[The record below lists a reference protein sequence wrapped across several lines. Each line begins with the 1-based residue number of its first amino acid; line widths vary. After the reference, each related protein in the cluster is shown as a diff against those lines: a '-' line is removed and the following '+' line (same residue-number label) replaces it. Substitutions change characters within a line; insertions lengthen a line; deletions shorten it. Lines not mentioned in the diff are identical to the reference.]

1 MITPSKVINLIP
13 KNVTQKLSRQAL
25 KLRKNS
31 PHILFVAGVAGTVTS
46 TVLACRATLKL
57 SDTLDEIQNDID
69 TVKKLQEAD
78 ENAPTGYSADD
89 YHKDTFYVYTKA
101 SFKIVKL
108 YGAPVVIGALSIA
121 ALSTSHLQ
129 MSRRNTALMA
139 AYAAMQKAY
148 EDYRDRVRE
157 ELGEER
163 ELEIYHAVRKEL
175 MKNEDNKQIEANVVD
190 PNTYSPY
197 ARIFDEACG
206 PWEKDP
212 EMNRI
217 FLQSV
222 QNYCNNKLRARGHL
236 FLNEVY
242 DMLDFDHSRAG
253 AVVGWVIGQE
263 GDNYVDFGIY
273 NAFNARFVNG
283 YERCIVLDFNVDGV
297 IYDKI

>member
-1 MITPSKVINLIP
+1 MITSKLMNVIP
-13 KNVTQKLSRQAL
+13 KSVVKKGARAAL
-25 KLRKNS
+25 QLRKHS
-31 PHILFVAGVAGTVTS
+31 PHILFGAGILGTVTS

-57 SDTLDEIQNDID
+57 SDTLDEIEKDVQVLDN
-69 TVKKLQEAD
+69 VEEEARD
-78 ENAPTGYSADD
+78 AEWHRDVIWIYG
-89 YHKDTFYVYTKA
+89 KA

-108 YGAPVVIGALSIA
+108 YGPAVIVGTLSIV
-121 ALSTSHLQ
+121 ALTKSHTQL
-129 MSRRNTALMA
+129 SRRNGALMA
-139 AYAAMQKAY
+139 AYAAMSKAY

-163 ELEIYHAVRKEL
+163 ELEIYHSVRKEL
-175 MKNEDNKQIEANVVD
+175 IKNEENEVIEAKVVD
-190 PNTYSPY
+190 PNSYSPY

-212 EMNRI
+212 ELNRM

-222 QNYCNNKLRARGHL
+222 QNYCDNLLKARGHL

-242 DMLDFDHSRAG
+242 DKLDFPHSRAG
-253 AVVGWVIGQE
+253 AVVGWVIGKE